1 MLMLTPEINQLH
13 DVQWCSRDISNYF
26 YEGKKNFFCLMRNL
40 LIKIDISTMEIIF
53 ESLYLD

>member
-1 MLMLTPEINQLH
+1 MFNGAVVISAIIFMKARKTFLFDEA
-13 DVQWCSRDISNYF
+13 RD
-26 YEGKKNFFCLMRNL
+26 L